1 MIKNTQQKRRDED
14 MKLKLALMALSL
26 LGVLAFV
33 TVPVTAPP
41 PNMDEGS
48 PWTWQ
53 PTKGNARFVE
63 LQNKDYSWAEIIGDG
78 RWGWIVYG
86 FVMDGGNFKGSIEVK
101 GMDANSWYLVTLYS
115 DDSATGALLG
125 SVGYYGKVTKPNWAD
140 IALFRTDAEG
150 NAKIDLPY
158 TSPAWDPGFGT
169 LTAPTL
175 PAGSY
180 TGVTVAVKYVGTG
193 ATPDWL
199 LVIRGGFW
207 GYPWQQ
213 SEYPGKYAQ
222 DYNIYEMAQ
231 LAFTIS

>member
-63 LQNKDYSWAEIIGDG
+63 LQNKDYSWVAIVGDG

-86 FVMDGGNFKGSIEVK
+86 AKMTEGNFDGSLEVK
-101 GMDANSWYLVTLYS
+101 GLEPNSWYIVTLYS

-125 SVGYYGKVTKPNWAD
+125 SVGYYGKVAKPKWAD
-140 IALFRTDAEG
+140 IALFQTDAQG

-158 TSPAWDPGFGT
+158 TSPATDPVFGT

-175 PAGSY
+175 PTGTYS
-180 TGVTVAVKYVGTG
+180 GVTVAVKYVGTG
-193 ATPDWL
+193 DTPDWG
-199 LVIRGGFW
+199 LVITGGYSVD
-207 GYPWQQ
+207 GTPD
-213 SEYPGKYAQ
+213 AR
-222 DYNIYEMAQ
+222 DYNIYEMEQ
-231 LAFTIS
+231 LNFVIS